1 MGSYRIVFKN
11 SASKEL
17 RELPVEI
24 IKRVGVRVDQ
34 LENNPF
40 PPGTE
45 RLKAYSNPP
54 MYRIRVGNY
63 RILYSV
69 YTLEKVVIIYAVAHR
84 REVYR

>member
-1 MGSYRIVFKN
+1 MGSYKVVFKN
-11 SASKEL
+11 SASKEF

-24 IKRVGVRVDQ
+24 KKRVGVRVDQ

-54 MYRIRVGNY
+54 VYRIRVGDY

-69 YTLEKVVIIYAVAHR
+69 YSSQKIVIIYAVAHR